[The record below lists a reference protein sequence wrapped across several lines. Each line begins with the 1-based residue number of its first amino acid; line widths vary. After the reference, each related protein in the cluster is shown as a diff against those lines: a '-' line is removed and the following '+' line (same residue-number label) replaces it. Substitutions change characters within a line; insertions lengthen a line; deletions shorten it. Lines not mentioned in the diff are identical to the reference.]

1 MLQAENAR
9 VECERLQQ
17 HYHLLQTAVL
27 ASRDAQQARNEK
39 RKAELEAQQW
49 KQSFLLSTH
58 HRLPRP
64 PQQADQDAKTTSG
77 ILKRGTN
84 PLQLAGSKGTRRDR
98 DPAASHLE
106 TERHTSNLN
115 AQRSAWETLEYLTDV
130 GPIQAQIESGR
141 RGGGGGLGE
150 KREKLLLEEQRR
162 EAFLHER
169 SKETD
174 RKTSYDV

>member
-1 MLQAENAR
+1 MREASATLPAVADSGASCDAR
-9 VECERLQQ
+9 
-17 HYHLLQTAVL
+17 
-27 ASRDAQQARNEK
+27 QARHDK
-39 RKAELEAQQW
+39 TKAELEAQLW

-58 HRLPRP
+58 HRIPRP
-64 PQQADQDAKTTSG
+64 PQQADQAARPTATTTSG

-84 PLQLAGSKGTRRDR
+84 PLQLADSKGARRDR

-106 TERHTSNLN
+106 TERHTAVNLKSMY
-115 AQRSAWETLEYLTDV
+115 AQRSGWETLEYLTDV
-130 GPIQAQIESGR
+130 GQPMQAHIVRGR

-169 SKETD
+169 SKETE
-174 RKTSYDV
+174 RETSYDV